1 MLTRF
6 RVKNFR
12 SIVDIDLD
20 FKYDEGK
27 APNSYDQLDT
37 ILFLEPKGKA
47 KYIPCLSIYGANAS
61 GKTNII
67 KALDTLRYIVLN
79 NIERIYQPNKL
90 NSKSNFTTF
99 ELSFYI
105 LKKEYTFK
113 LEYDVERVL
122 SETLMENNK
131 VLYHIDS
138 DVKNFNKIS
147 GKGYSTERLEQI
159 YYVECCNENK
169 QQKVLFLNRI
179 ANNYTGL
186 NKLITS
192 VFNFIK
198 KDIEI
203 YPVNQFPF
211 SFGMD
216 KLASTQD
223 DKAINSAF
231 EKITALL
238 KKLDIDIDRMQ
249 LERNI
254 QKVDGDMREF
264 ALPVNADNVSFRNN
278 ELSIDFI
285 YSYHKDVN
293 GNEIKFKFQ
302 EESDGTKVVAG
313 ILGVFLAALN
323 SGTTL
328 VIDELERSLHPL
340 LLVEIVRL
348 FKDKRYNKNNAQLVF
363 TSHNTDILEAD
374 LLRVSEIGIV
384 RKTLNEGTV
393 LRRISSFDGVRN
405 TLNFRKQ
412 YLNGAFSGI
421 PYPYI

>member
-1 MLTRF
+1 MLTKF
-6 RVKNFR
+6 KVKNFR
-12 SIVDIDLD
+12 SIVDMDLD
-20 FKYDEGK
+20 FKYNEGK
-27 APNSYDQLDT
+27 APNCYHESDSV
-37 ILFLEPKGKA
+37 LFLEPKKKA

-67 KALDTLRYIVLN
+67 KALDTFRFIVLN
-79 NIERIYQPNKL
+79 KIEGTYQPNRL
-90 NSKSNFTTF
+90 NLKENFTTF

-105 LKKEYTFK
+105 SKKEYTLK
-113 LEYDVERVL
+113 IKYNEEGILA
-122 SETLMENNK
+122 ETLLENDK
-131 VLYHIDS
+131 ILYHIDGL
-138 DVKNFNKIS
+138 DKNFNKIS
-147 GKGYSTERLEQI
+147 SKGYSPDRLAQI

-169 QQKVLFLNRI
+169 QQRVLFLNRI

-186 NKLITS
+186 NKSITA

-198 KDIEI
+198 NDIEI
-203 YPVNQFPF
+203 YPINQFPF

-216 KLASTQD
+216 KLAATQD
-223 DKAINSAF
+223 DTTINIAF
-231 EKITALL
+231 EKITSLL

-254 QKVDGDMREF
+254 QKIDTNGNKF
-264 ALPVNADNVSFRNN
+264 AFPVNADNVSFKNN
-278 ELSIDFI
+278 EVSVDFI
-285 YSYHKDVN
+285 FSYHKDIN

-323 SGTTL
+323 LGTTL

-348 FKDKRYNKNNAQLVF
+348 FKDKRYNKNNAQLIF

-384 RKTLNEGTV
+384 KKTLNDGTM
-393 LRRISSFDGVRN
+393 LRRISSFKGVRN

-412 YLNGAFSGI
+412 YLNGTFSGI
-421 PYPYI
+421 PHPYI

>member
-47 KYIPCLSIYGANAS
+47 KYVPCLSIYGANAS

-122 SETLMENNK
+122 SETLMENDK
-131 VLYHIDS
+131 VLYHIDA

-211 SFGMD
+211 SFGMN

-340 LLVEIVRL
+340 LLVEILRL

-384 RKTLNEGTV
+384 RKTLNEGTA